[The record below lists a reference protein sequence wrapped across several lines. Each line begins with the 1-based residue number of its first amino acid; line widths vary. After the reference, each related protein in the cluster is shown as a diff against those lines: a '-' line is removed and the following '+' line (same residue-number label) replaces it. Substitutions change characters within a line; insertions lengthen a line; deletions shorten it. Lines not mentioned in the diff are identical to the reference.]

1 MLTACGSSNADT
13 KNDSTP
19 TASKGLKVVAS
30 TSWVGAFAK
39 AAGVTDVTVIAPANV
54 QHPPDYDPK
63 PSDLVAVAKADYV
76 LYSNFDGF
84 AAKIKEAAG
93 GKAKLV
99 PVDLENTP
107 MKIRSE
113 VTRLGA
119 MFGTTSVA
127 KTWLSTFDVEYAKLS
142 ADVKAK
148 LPTSALT
155 AVSQA
160 FVGYWG
166 DFAGVKVVGTFG
178 PQPVT
183 PKQLSELT
191 AKKPTL
197 LLVNAHLPDSPD
209 IPGAK
214 RVDIINFPGPD
225 LDLLSVFRTNAEKLS
240 AALAS

>member
-1 MLTACGSSNADT
+1 
-13 KNDSTP
+13 
-19 TASKGLKVVAS
+19 VVAS

-39 AAGVTDVTVIAPANV
+39 AAGVTDVTVIAPPSV

-84 AAKIKEAAG
+84 AGKIREAAG

-107 MKIRSE
+107 PKIRSE
-113 VTRLGA
+113 VRRLGA
-119 MFGTTSVA
+119 MFGTATVA
-127 KTWLSTFDVEYAKLS
+127 KSWLSTFDIAYTKLS

-148 LPTSALT
+148 LPSPAPT
-155 AVSQA
+155 AVAHA
-160 FVGYWG
+160 FVEYWG

-178 PQPVT
+178 LQPVT

-191 AKKPTL
+191 AKKPRL

-209 IPGAK
+209 IPGSK
-214 RVDIINFPGPD
+214 RVDIINFPSAD
-225 LDLLSVFRTNAEKLS
+225 LDLLSVFRTNAEKLI
-240 AALAS
+240 AAFAN